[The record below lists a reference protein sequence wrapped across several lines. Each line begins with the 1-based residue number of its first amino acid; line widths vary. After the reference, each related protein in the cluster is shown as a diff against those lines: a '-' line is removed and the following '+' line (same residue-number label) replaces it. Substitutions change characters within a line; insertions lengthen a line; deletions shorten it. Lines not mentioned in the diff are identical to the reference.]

1 MWGLVGLAEKY
12 PSVLVERAC
21 KDGCD
26 QGLCTLKTL
35 GLAVRALAEAAALEG
50 PPGGPAGPALT
61 QQHALIRGAEDY
73 AEFFA
78 QATRAEHEVLQ

>member
-1 MWGLVGLAEKY
+1 
-12 PSVLVERAC
+12 
-21 KDGCD
+21 
-26 QGLCTLKTL
+26 
-35 GLAVRALAEAAALEG
+35 LAVRALAEEAALEG
-50 PPGGPAGPALT
+50 PHSEPAGPALT